1 VKKISVVVLAF
12 AFLVTSTMVAQPT
25 AIVSCSLPYTETTG
39 KLGGADFLIRI
50 PNPVTDWHGGL
61 VIYCRGYLPY
71 QIIPSIANVLSPS
84 NTLSS
89 TLLSLGYAVAFS
101 NYGEGGMCM
110 QKAVVRTHQ
119 LTEWVVDNYDVT
131 GKIYLVGISMG
142 GSVALELGAKYPDL
156 YDGVLDLCGPKD
168 HVAAYADGLF
178 LSSLSYPALQI
189 ELNNR
194 GVTTYPLPNL
204 SVYKLFGELS
214 SADTEIECGGTPD
227 SKPQAYERIS
237 PTYNALDVTVP
248 TISLH
253 GTKDGLVRYLA
264 SVAFKNAVA
273 AAGHSDLYRLYI
285 VTDAQHGDAAL
296 WSQVFQEP
304 YSAFYQLVDWV
315 EDGIPA
321 NPSI

>member
-1 VKKISVVVLAF
+1 MKKIAVVVLA
-12 AFLVTSTMVAQPT
+12 LVLLMLST
-25 AIVSCSLPYTETTG
+25 AIAPLLATVSCSLPYTESIG

-50 PNPVTDWHGGL
+50 PDPVTNWNGGL

-89 TLLSLGYAVAFS
+89 TLLSLGYAIAFS

-110 QKAVVRTHQ
+110 QKAVIRTHQ

-168 HVAAYADGLF
+168 SAFGYADGLF
-178 LSSLSYPALQI
+178 LSSLSDSELQI
-189 ELNNR
+189 ELANR

-204 SVYKLFGELS
+204 IVYKTFGELS

-227 SKPQAYERIS
+227 SKPKAYERIS
-237 PTYNALDVTVP
+237 PTYSAVEVTIP
-248 TISLH
+248 TITLH
-253 GTKDGLVRYLA
+253 GTRDGMVRYSA
-264 SVAFKNAVA
+264 SVAYKNAVA
-273 AAGHSDLYRLYI
+273 AAGHADLYRLYI
-285 VTDAQHGDAAL
+285 VTGAQHGDATL

-304 YSAFYQLVDWV
+304 YSAFYQLVDWA

-321 NPSI
+321 SPSS

>member
-1 VKKISVVVLAF
+1 MKKLAIVVLA
-12 AFLVTSTMVAQPT
+12 LTLLMLSTSIAPLLAT
-25 AIVSCSLPYTETTG
+25 VSCSLPYTESVG

-50 PNPVTDWHGGL
+50 PDPVTNWNGGL

-71 QIIPSIANVLSPS
+71 QILPDINKVLSPS

-89 TLLSLGYAVAFS
+89 TLISLGYAVAFS

-110 QKAVVRTHQ
+110 QKAVIRTHQ
-119 LTEWVVDNYDVT
+119 LTEWVVDNYDVR
-131 GKIYLVGISMG
+131 GKIYLVGVSMG

-156 YDGVLDLCGPKD
+156 YGGVLDLCGPKD
-168 HVAAYADGLF
+168 HVVAYADGLF
-178 LSSLSYPALQI
+178 LSSLSDPDLQI
-189 ELNNR
+189 ELANR
-194 GVTTYPLPNL
+194 GVTTYPLPTL
-204 SVYKLFGELS
+204 SLYKTFVALA

-237 PTYNALDVTVP
+237 PTYSAVEVTVP
-248 TISLH
+248 TITLH
-253 GTKDGLVRYLA
+253 GTRDGLVRYLA
-264 SVAFKNAVA
+264 SVAYKDAVA

-285 VTDAQHGDAAL
+285 VTGAQHADATL
-296 WSQVFQEP
+296 WSQVFQMP

-321 NPSI
+321 SPSS